1 MPRFRDS
8 ALVVMDTLDDRVFT
22 MQFDFDALEA
32 GEHIIRIEDPTRQNN
47 ANGVDSIKVVSG
59 G

>member
-1 MPRFRDS
+1 
-8 ALVVMDTLDDRVFT
+8 MDTLDDRVFT